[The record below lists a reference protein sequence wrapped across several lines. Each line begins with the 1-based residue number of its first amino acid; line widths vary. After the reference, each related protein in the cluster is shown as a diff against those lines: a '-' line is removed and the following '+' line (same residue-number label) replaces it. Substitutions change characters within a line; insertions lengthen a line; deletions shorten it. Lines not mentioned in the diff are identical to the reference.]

1 MQWMIFM
8 SVYIEFN
15 FSENKPFFIFLGV
28 FVFIFYYVLLYKKKL
43 VHLLCSLLCLSTNK
57 FSYTVYKDVVNNSIN
72 VLTPLKDEH
81 KKRYFM
87 FIIPLLFL
95 PFAHWSEI
103 LKLKLLFIFY
113 AHCISYPTTNN
124 NELFLSRK

>member
-1 MQWMIFM
+1 MIFM
-8 SVYIEFN
+8 SVYIELN
-15 FSENKPFFIFLGV
+15 LSENKPFFIFLGV
-28 FVFIFYYVLLYKKKL
+28 FVFIFYYVYYCKKNQ
-43 VHLLCSLLCLSTNK
+43 STNK

-95 PFAHWSEI
+95 PLHI
-103 LKLKLLFIFY
+103 G
-113 AHCISYPTTNN
+113 
-124 NELFLSRK
+124 RKY